1 MTLAEANVLF
11 KSSGAD
17 TVNRAID
24 SIGNKLDNTAKKA
37 QNA

>member
-11 KSSGAD
+11 KSSGVD
-17 TVNRAID
+17 SVNRDID
-24 SIGNKLDNTAKKA
+24 SVGNKLDTTAKKA